1 MSVLVGGVNCAS
13 TMLALAFIER
23 LGRKKMLIIGFF
35 VMTLFDVLTGI
46 AARYDSSTF
55 EKVAILLF
63 IATF

>member
-1 MSVLVGGVNCAS
+1 
-13 TMLALAFIER
+13 MLALAFIER